1 MRNIHPTSRI
11 VSCHLSN
18 SSPQCSITPLIP
30 CHSTLLVLIYW
41 LLYVVCILYSLYSTV
56 VTSGSLKCAV
66 EINFGLTKY
75 PNSNHGC
82 AWKLQS
88 KGLYTTSV
96 SEFENVYIK
105 RIHPPKSTL
114 WFKKKKKSVHEATV
128 LFFFFF
134 EQEKEETEIRPT
146 LRSRQQQGWFPGL
159 IGLCSCWQSWE
170 ESFQLESEVA
180 V

>member
-18 SSPQCSITPLIP
+18 SPPQCSITPLIP

-128 LFFFFF
+128 LFFFLFSFF
-134 EQEKEETEIRPT
+134 SNKRKKKRRFVRLWGAGSSKDDSLVWSVCAPVG
-146 LRSRQQQGWFPGL
+146 RVGRNRFS
-159 IGLCSCWQSWE
+159 
-170 ESFQLESEVA
+170 
-180 V
+180 

>member
-114 WFKKKKKSVHEATV
+114 WFKKKKAYMKRRP
-128 LFFFFF
+128 FFFSNKRRKKRRFVRLWGAGSSKDDSLVWSVCAPVGRVGRNRF
-134 EQEKEETEIRPT
+134 
-146 LRSRQQQGWFPGL
+146 S
-159 IGLCSCWQSWE
+159 
-170 ESFQLESEVA
+170 
-180 V
+180 